1 MPTSSDAET
10 LSVIGAGSTPPITT
24 YADTLLEEAVSV
36 MLARRVSRLPVVDR
50 ADPTRL
56 IGLLEWKGL
65 ARAWQ
70 RATEDEHIRESTT
83 RLGARLRLARRV
95 RRRRAG
101 SVVLDG
107 ATGKDTA

>member
-1 MPTSSDAET
+1 MVGLCAGGASA
-10 LSVIGAGSTPPITT
+10 IGAGSTPAITI

-36 MLARRVSRLPVVDR
+36 MLARKVSRLPVVGRD
-50 ADPTRL
+50 DPTRL
-56 IGLLEWKGL
+56 IGLLEWRGL

-95 RRRRAG
+95 RRRPAG
-101 SVVLDG
+101 RVALDR

>member
-1 MPTSSDAET
+1 
-10 LSVIGAGSTPPITT
+10 
-24 YADTLLEEAVSV
+24 V
-36 MLARRVSRLPVVDR
+36 MLARKVSRLPVVDR

-95 RRRRAG
+95 RRRPGRRHAILRNGETETAG
-101 SVVLDG
+101 NIGSCGSLHVSENS
-107 ATGKDTA
+107 TPNEP